1 MYLGPIN
8 MICQTCFNSI
18 NALLRFLPTRFYK
31 IAFTKQRPV
40 VGEVAVGHRT
50 EDVEELLV
58 AEPEPIIVSVEER
71 VEEEDL
77 FEPAKVSSF
86 ALGSILDQSSGFF
99 HKF

>member
-1 MYLGPIN
+1 MCYQEIYLADFPKL
-8 MICQTCFNSI
+8 FV
-18 NALLRFLPTRFYK
+18 
-31 IAFTKQRPV
+31 TKQCPV

-50 EDVEELLV
+50 KDVEELLV

-77 FEPAKVSSF
+77 FEPAEISSL
-86 ALGSILDQSSGFF
+86 ALGPILDQSSGLF

>member
-8 MICQTCFNSI
+8 MICQK
-18 NALLRFLPTRFYK
+18 FLFYEIPYLDFYLPVLPK
-31 IAFTKQRPV
+31 LFVTKQCPV
-40 VGEVAVGHRT
+40 VGEVAVGHWT

-58 AEPEPIIVSVEER
+58 AEPEPIIVSVKER

-77 FEPAKVSSF
+77 FEPAEVSSF
-86 ALGSILDQSSGFF
+86 ALGSILDQSSGLF